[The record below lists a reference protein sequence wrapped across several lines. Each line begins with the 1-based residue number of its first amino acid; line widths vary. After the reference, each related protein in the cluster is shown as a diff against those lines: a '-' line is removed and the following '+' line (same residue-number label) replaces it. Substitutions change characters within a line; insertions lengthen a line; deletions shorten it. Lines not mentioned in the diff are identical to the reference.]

1 MIRKTL
7 FREILI
13 FGLITLVIGIGIIP
27 NIARNVSDND
37 ERELIACWHFDKG
50 NGSTAYDDSGYN
62 NNGIIYGAT
71 WIAGI
76 SGFALELD
84 GINNYIS
91 VTDSNSLDITGN
103 ITIEAWIYA
112 YSMPWVA
119 PLVSKGT
126 NSSNYG
132 YYVAVG
138 QYYSNG
144 CASFKLHSNDTK
156 ILWLDSSCPL
166 VAGQWHYL
174 SVVRTGSN
182 ARIYIDGI
190 INNAD
195 SYFASSIRTNNLPL
209 ELGTYNDHSEFFHGI
224 LDEVSI
230 YNYALNASEIHSH
243 YREILNKSKWDEG
256 SASESLSKDTPGFE
270 LIIVFMSMAIVVAFR
285 WKNKKY

>member
-13 FGLITLVIGIGIIP
+13 FGLITFVVGIGIIP
-27 NIARNVSDND
+27 NIAKDVSDND
-37 ERELIACWHFDKG
+37 EMDLIASWHFDEG
-50 NGSTAYDDSGYN
+50 NGSTVYDDSGN
-62 NNGIIYGAT
+62 NNKGILYGAT

-76 SGFALELD
+76 SGFALEFD
-84 GINNYIS
+84 GINDYIS
-91 VTDSNSLDITGN
+91 VTDSNGLDINGN
-103 ITIEAWIYA
+103 ITIEVWIYP

-119 PLVSKGT
+119 PLVFKGT

-132 YYVAVG
+132 YYLAFG

-156 ILWLDSSCPL
+156 ILWLDSISPL
-166 VAGQWHYL
+166 ATGQWHYL
-174 SVVRTGSN
+174 SAVRAGDN
-182 ARIYIDGI
+182 ASIYIDGI

-195 SYFASSIRTNNLPL
+195 SYFTSPIQTNNLPL
-209 ELGTYNDHSEFFHGI
+209 KLGTYNDHSEFFHGI

-230 YNYALNASEIHSH
+230 YNYALTPSEIHSH

-256 SASESLSKDTPGFE
+256 DAPEPLSKDTPGFE
-270 LIIVFMSMAIVVAFR
+270 IIIVFISIAIVAAFR